1 MNYNLKIWRQKD
13 ASDRGGFASYKV
25 ENIDGD
31 TSFLEMMDVL
41 NQQLVSHGEEP
52 VSYDH
57 DCREGVC
64 GMCSMYINGRAHGP
78 NELTTTCQL
87 YMRHFKDG
95 ATITIEPWRAKP
107 FPVIKDLMVD
117 RSAFDRIQQA
127 GAYIS
132 MNSGSAADANDIMIT
147 KEAADDAFN
156 AAECIGCGA
165 CVATCKNSSA
175 SLFVSAK
182 LAQFALLPQGQVER
196 YQRTLNMVQ
205 AMDAEG
211 FGSCTN
217 TGACE
222 AECPKGISVKHIA
235 MMNHDYL
242 KATMCSEKTMD

>member
-13 ASDRGGFASYKV
+13 ASDCGGFASYKV

-235 MMNHDYL
+235 MMNRDYL

>member
-235 MMNHDYL
+235 MMNRDYL